1 MRPKPRCVL
10 KTETADAPT
19 GGMWGVGGREGEAPG
34 DLAGGGAVRCEG
46 RAVFGT
52 PVAMPGGGR
61 RGEPGVLREVGA
73 GDADMGVASVRG
85 ARSLREEGAWSR
97 GPRTETW
104 ALRQSEAGEK

>member
-1 MRPKPRCVL
+1 MRPRVGCGVL
-10 KTETADAPT
+10 
-19 GGMWGVGGREGEAPG
+19 EGEKGRRQGSGPG

-61 RGEPGVLREVGA
+61 RGEPSVLREVGA